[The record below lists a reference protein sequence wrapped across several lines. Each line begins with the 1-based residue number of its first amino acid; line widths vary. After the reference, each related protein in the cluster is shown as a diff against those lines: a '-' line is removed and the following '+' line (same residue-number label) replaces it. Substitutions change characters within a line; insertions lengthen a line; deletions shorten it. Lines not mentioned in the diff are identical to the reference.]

1 MSDSSDSAVAF
12 LLQWF
17 LKPDFDVFT
26 PYVHRR
32 RLRPEQPF
40 YILHP
45 EFIWSLWDLIQD
57 NSEDAIQPN
66 PPSSGFT
73 GSSRHRSRGDHGL
86 R

>member
-1 MSDSSDSAVAF
+1 MKSLHWLVGSP
-12 LLQWF
+12 QWF
-17 LKPDFDVFT
+17 EKPDFDLFSV
-26 PYVHRR
+26 YVEHR

-57 NSEDAIQPN
+57 NTEDQIQPN

-73 GSSRHRSRGDHGL
+73 GTSYNTHTTTQNTQ
-86 R
+86 